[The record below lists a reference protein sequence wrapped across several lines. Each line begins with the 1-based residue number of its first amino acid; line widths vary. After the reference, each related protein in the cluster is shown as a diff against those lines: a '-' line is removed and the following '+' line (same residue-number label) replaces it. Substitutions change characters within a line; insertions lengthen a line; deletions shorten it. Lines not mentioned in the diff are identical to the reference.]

1 MRGQLVMT
9 CSREWIHQNT
19 TLWTLIHGQGIERCR
34 FLHSIVAPWTV
45 KMVLYINNSVH
56 RRGACSAAARLRLS
70 LSGLMVTERNWLL
83 VYRWASWGGNSNLPA
98 FVEGQQF
105 QPNELTLRQGATAPP
120 PRLSERDLI
129 AAMERHGIGTDATV
143 AGDKQHLGWQQQRHG
158 LCSVKWLVCC
168 CCCNMWRYAGGV
180 LMAGCKRGDSAAWP
194 FFTTA
199 SYHDTLCCPIAVC
212 AKPSND

>member
-1 MRGQLVMT
+1 
-9 CSREWIHQNT
+9 
-19 TLWTLIHGQGIERCR
+19 
-34 FLHSIVAPWTV
+34 
-45 KMVLYINNSVH
+45 
-56 RRGACSAAARLRLS
+56 
-70 LSGLMVTERNWLL
+70 MVTERNWLL

-143 AGDKQHLGWQQQRHG
+143 AGDKQQLGWQQQRHG

-168 CCCNMWRYAGGV
+168 CCCNMWRDAGGV
-180 LMAGCKRGDSAAWP
+180 SMAGCKTGDSAAWP
-194 FFTTA
+194 SFTTA
-199 SYHDTLCCPIAVC
+199 PDHDTLCCPFAVC
-212 AKPSND
+212 AKQSND